1 MLFTLLLPL
10 FLLSALGCL
19 LAKSRWLTA
28 GWFTGVNELT
38 VKLLIPALL
47 FNGSYT
53 NGLPAAIS
61 WQVLAAYYLPLL
73 CLFLLVAFSFKHGEN
88 HAGRALAASFSNTV
102 FVGIPVLSLAF
113 GNASLQY
120 AFPIIAFHGLIAFSA
135 YYLLASASRGGQ
147 SKLLAALG
155 NAMKNPIV
163 LSLLAGLLCNASG
176 VVLPHA
182 VRKILEMLS
191 AAALPCALLVL
202 GASLANFH
210 LQSKAETALVVLAK
224 LVVLPALVLLLAV
237 FVLHLPMAAS
247 SVLVMLAACPVGVNV
262 SAIVQGDGENPAMA
276 SSAILLSSLACVVTI
291 PIWLWILNRLA

>member
-19 LAKSRWLTA
+19 LAKSRWLAA
-28 GWFTGVNELT
+28 GWLTGANELT

-47 FNGSYT
+47 FNGAYSH
-53 NGLPAAIS
+53 GLPAAIS

-73 CLFLLVAFSFKHGEN
+73 CLFLFVAFAFNRGDN
-88 HAGRALAASFSNTV
+88 RAARALAATFSNST
-102 FVGIPVLSLAF
+102 FVGIPVLSQAF
-113 GNASLQY
+113 GNTSLQY

-135 YYLLASASRGGQ
+135 YYLVASGHSGKT
-147 SKLLAALG
+147 KLLAALG
-155 NAMKNPIV
+155 NTLKNPIV
-163 LSLLAGLLCNASG
+163 ISLLAGLFFNSSG
-176 VVLPHA
+176 IVLPST

-191 AAALPCALLVL
+191 TAALPCALLVL

-224 LVVLPALVLLLAV
+224 LFILPALVLLLAV
-237 FVLHLPMAAS
+237 FVLHLPAAAS
-247 SVLVMLAACPVGVNV
+247 SVLVVLAACPVGVNV
-262 SAIVQGDGENPAMA
+262 SAIVQGDGKNPAMA

-291 PIWLWILNRLA
+291 PVWLWILARLA

>member
-19 LAKSRWLTA
+19 LAKSRWLA
-28 GWFTGVNELT
+28 PGWFAGVNELT

-47 FNGSYT
+47 FNGAYT

-73 CLFLLVAFSFKHGEN
+73 CLFLLVALAFKRADN
-88 HAGRALAASFSNTV
+88 HAGRALASTFSNTV
-102 FVGIPVLSLAF
+102 FVGIPVLSLTF
-113 GNASLQY
+113 GAASLQY

-135 YYLLASASRGGQ
+135 YYLLASSHSGK
-147 SKLLAALG
+147 SKLFAALG

-163 LSLLAGLLCNASG
+163 LSLLAGLLFNSSG
-176 VVLPHA
+176 IMLPSTMK
-182 VRKILEMLS
+182 KILEMLS
-191 AAALPCALLVL
+191 AAALPSALLVL

-224 LVVLPALVLLLAV
+224 LVALPALVLLLAV
-237 FVLHLPMAAS
+237 YVLRLPTAAS
-247 SVLVMLAACPVGVNV
+247 SVLVVLAACPVGVNV
-262 SAIVQGDGENPAMA
+262 SAIVQGDGKNPAMA
-276 SSAILLSSLACVVTI
+276 SSAILLSSLACIVTM
-291 PIWLWILNRLA
+291 PIWLWILARLA